1 MEFLREGQAVL
12 DSEMVLF
19 DKAKSENTTEDDGRY
34 TFMVISRVSISFESN
49 SKLNSVMN
57 I

>member
-19 DKAKSENTTEDDGRY
+19 DKAKSENITEDDGRY

-57 I
+57 M